1 MRIVEQ
7 VELKIGMGNNM
18 KKPKVL
24 KFWNG
29 RPYVIDIKKGNLN
42 IAAYSKAD
50 AIRMLQELYPRLT
63 VGQAYPELTNYF
75 SGCWGNDMDKVTP
88 TRGVWLVTDEWSQ
101 NPVVT
106 QIYPI
111 NKA

>member
-1 MRIVEQ
+1 
-7 VELKIGMGNNM
+7 M

-29 RPYVIDIKKGNLN
+29 RPYVIRIEKGHLN

-50 AIRMLQELYPRLT
+50 AIRMLAELLPSLT

-75 SGCWGNDMDKVTP
+75 SPTWGNDMNKVIP
-88 TRGVWLVTDEWSQ
+88 TRGLWLVTDEYST

-111 NKA
+111 KKVK

>member
-1 MRIVEQ
+1 
-7 VELKIGMGNNM
+7 M
-18 KKPKVL
+18 KKKKVL

-29 RPYVIDIKKGNLN
+29 RPYIVAIQKGRLN

-50 AIRMLQELYPRLT
+50 AIRMLAELLPGLT
-63 VGQAYPELTNYF
+63 PGQAYPELTDYF
-75 SGCWGNDMDKVTP
+75 SPMWGNNMDKVVP
-88 TRGVWLVTDEWSQ
+88 TRGVWLVTDEYSQ

-111 NKA
+111 EEPK